1 MRLLVTG
8 VSGLLGLNLA
18 WLASQRFEVTGV
30 MRGNR
35 VSASASAPFRV
46 ITADL
51 TRQGEL
57 ERVFETAQPD
67 QVIHC
72 AALTDVDRCE
82 MAPEEAFQIN
92 TVLPGAL
99 ACLARKHSIPLLH
112 ISTDSVFDGV
122 RGDYSEEDTPNPINT
137 YARTKLAGERA
148 VAEANPDALIARVVF
163 YGWSWQGTRS
173 LSEFFLNSLSS
184 GKPIKGYDDLYFC
197 PLLVSDMIEL
207 LLRMQAL
214 RLTGIYHVVSS
225 ECLSKFDFGRM
236 LARHFGFDE
245 NLIIPAPY
253 AAGGSKAPRAR
264 NLTLRSEKLARALGE
279 AAPAQDPAARRY
291 YEQYCQ
297 GYPQALRSVFVE
309 TRSSESNMR

>member
-30 MRGNR
+30 MRGIR
-35 VSASASAPFRV
+35 VSASAGAPFR
-46 ITADL
+46 IIAADL
-51 TRQGEL
+51 SQQGEL
-57 ERVFETAQPD
+57 ERVFEAAQPD

-72 AALTDVDRCE
+72 AALTNVDRCE
-82 MAPEEAFQIN
+82 IAPEEAFQIN
-92 TVLPGAL
+92 TALPGAL
-99 ACLARKHSIPLLH
+99 ACLARKHRIPLLH
-112 ISTDSVFDGV
+112 ISTDCVFDGV
-122 RGDYSEEDTPNPINT
+122 RGDYSEEDAPNPLNI
-137 YARTKLAGERA
+137 YARSKLAGEHA
-148 VAEANPDALIARVVF
+148 VAEANPDALIARVNF
-163 YGWSWQGTRS
+163 YGWSWQGSRS

-184 GKPIKGYDDLYFC
+184 GRPFKGFDDLYFC
-197 PLLVSDMIEL
+197 PLLVSDMVEL
-207 LLRMQAL
+207 LLRMLAL

-245 NLIIPAPY
+245 NLITPASY
-253 AAGGSKAPRAR
+253 VSGGLKAPRAR
-264 NLTLRSEKLARALGE
+264 NLTLRSEKLARALGQ
-279 AAPAQDPAARRY
+279 AAPAQNPAARRY

-309 TRSSESNMR
+309 SDHPKAT